1 MDISE
6 SIKKIESSI
15 PDARRGLPED
25 VFLLI
30 SQLTPLVN
38 VDLLIKNEKGQT
50 LLTWR
55 EDGFFHPG
63 WHVPGGIIRYKESFA
78 ERIQVV
84 AANEL
89 GCGVKFGNEPLVFNE
104 CMIEEKKRGHF
115 ISFLYECILCGSPDA
130 KLEYRGDALKNG
142 QWFWHDRC
150 PDDLMEVHEIYR
162 KYI

>member
-104 CMIEEKKRGHF
+104 CMIEEKNVA
-115 ISFLYECILCGSPDA
+115 ILFLSYTSVYCAVLRTQNLNIEATP
-130 KLEYRGDALKNG
+130 
-142 QWFWHDRC
+142 
-150 PDDLMEVHEIYR
+150 
-162 KYI
+162 